1 MIEDNF
7 QFKILCFLVR
17 GLEAI
22 GASAFSTS
30 SFVYVIQ
37 MFPENVS
44 SVLVSFS
51 LIKIVI
57 FRHVTV
63 DMLY

>member
-1 MIEDNF
+1 MVQDNF

-37 MFPENVS
+37 IFPDNVS
-44 SVLVSFS
+44 SVLVSDRPDEGTT
-51 LIKIVI
+51 LIIV
-57 FRHVTV
+57 
-63 DMLY
+63 

>member
-1 MIEDNF
+1 MVQDNF

-37 MFPENVS
+37 IFPDNVS
-44 SVLVSFS
+44 SVLVSIQCLFQINHS
-51 LIKIVI
+51 K
-57 FRHVTV
+57 
-63 DMLY
+63 Y